1 MTEINPLSD
10 YPCKNLNKQLKETL
24 SDTLLKNAINEARI
38 TRIKDQGAPGQK
50 LRILKPFE
58 LPKFLNG
65 ITEFENAKLKHQKVK
80 LTTKRENKIWNKQF
94 SIQTAFYTG
103 LRLQELID
111 FADHPEWMEDKYT
124 CINIPREESKT
135 GEPRS
140 CFLGETFYKEL
151 RMFLRSNKLTYP
163 TRKIKN
169 GRTYTKIPNYNA
181 WNNYYKQIAWF
192 IRLENPCEIKAK
204 ISRKTW
210 ESYLIISEKP
220 HINVA
225 ISQGHSK
232 VVSLKHYLGIK
243 CTRDERIRCVEL
255 TEDWSG
261 SIQNK
266 DK

>member
-1 MTEINPLSD
+1 MTNFNAISE
-10 YPCKNLNKQLKETL
+10 YPCKNLNKQLKESLTDD
-24 SDTLLKNAINEARI
+24 SLKKAINTARI
-38 TRIKDQGAPGQK
+38 KRIKDQGAPGQK

-58 LPKFLNG
+58 LPLFLDG
-65 ITEFENAKLKHQKVK
+65 ITQFENTKLNERGVSI
-80 LTTKRENKIWNKQF
+80 TTKRENKIWVKQF

-135 GEPRS
+135 GESRS

-151 RMFLRSNKLTYP
+151 RMFLRSNKLIYP

-169 GRTYTKIPNYNA
+169 GRTYIKTPNYND
-181 WNNYYKQIAWF
+181 WNTYYKQIAWF
-192 IRLENPCEIKAK
+192 INLENPCDIKAK

-266 DK
+266 DR